1 MKAQFTLYVD
11 SNTEL
16 SWDIEGENLRELLN
30 QVDKM
35 EKIADEWG
43 QEAIDRK
50 PLTVR
55 QRISGRIFPM
65 VLFIEGLVLGF
76 VVSPYI
82 LKFLGIHP

>member
-16 SWDIEGENLRELLN
+16 SWDIEGENVRELLN

-43 QEAIDRK
+43 QEALDRK

-55 QRISGRIFPM
+55 QKISGRIFPI
-65 VLFIEGLVLGF
+65 VLLFEGFVLG
-76 VVSPYI
+76 VAVSPYL
-82 LKFLGIHP
+82 LKLLGIHP